1 MKFFIVILI
10 LFMLSYTNTK
20 ANQTS
25 HKNKTEV
32 IKKIQRKGNFK
43 NFKNF
48 KNSKSNGT
56 NQKKIL
62 GPPANTE
69 FLGC

>member
-10 LFMLSYTNTK
+10 VFMLSYTNTK

-43 NFKNF
+43 N
-48 KNSKSNGT
+48 SKSNST